1 MKAATIMLGC
11 AALLLAYAGPPG
23 GGAYHATTPATSTP
37 ATSTSAEEKS
47 AADVIARPTPSSDI
61 RITVDQSTVV
71 EPGMTIRRVSVAN
84 GEIAEAVAVSATEV
98 LVNGKTPGETS
109 LILWD
114 SKGSRNKFEIHVVAN
129 GSKIEA
135 VGRELRQE
143 LGDQDVSVTV
153 EDGNVFLR
161 GTVKDITTADRAY
174 TIASTLGKVVNLLR
188 VQVPAEES
196 QILLK
201 VRFAN
206 VDRSAT
212 TQLGFNIFSLNQ
224 KGIGSSTTGQF
235 GQPPSFNFTQTPPN
249 FTITQL
255 LNIFYYRPDL
265 NIGAVLQDLEAKQVL
280 QILAEPNLLT
290 VSGRP
295 ASFLAGGEFP
305 FPTLQGGGAGVGQI
319 TIQFKEFGIRLNFLP
334 TLTPRGAIH
343 LVVTP
348 EVSSL
353 DYANGLTISG
363 YTIPGLSTRRVETEI
378 ELQNGQSFVIAGLL
392 DNQLTETLN
401 RMPGLASIPLLG
413 KLFQSRSVT
422 KSNTE
427 LLVLVTPE
435 LVGPLPKGVKAPEV
449 GMSLPFMKGT
459 AATAPR
465 QPGPNV
471 TGPVASPPTFDS
483 LPIEE
488 LKGGSEPNSSNG
500 NGANNAA
507 PSVPIQPLISPQPT
521 GPAGLAPAPATTPSS
536 TASIPK

>member
-1 MKAATIMLGC
+1 MKAAIIMLGC

-23 GGAYHATTPATSTP
+23 GGGYHAPIPT
-37 ATSTSAEEKS
+37 TSTSTEEKP
-47 AADVIARPTPSSDI
+47 AADVIARQVPSSDI
-61 RITVDQSTVV
+61 RITADQSTVV
-71 EPGMTIRRVSVAN
+71 ESGMKIRRVSVAN

-114 SKGSRNKFEIHVVAN
+114 SQGSRNKFEIHVVAN

-135 VGRELRQE
+135 VGREMREE

-161 GTVKDITTADRAY
+161 GTVKDVTTADRAY

-188 VQVPAEES
+188 VQVPAQES

-224 KGIGSSTTGQF
+224 KGIASSTTGQF
-235 GQPPSFNFTQTPPN
+235 GQPPGFDFTKTPAT

-305 FPTLQGGGAGVGQI
+305 FPTLQGGGSGVGQI

-334 TLTPRGAIH
+334 TLTPRGTIH

-363 YTIPGLSTRRVETEI
+363 YTIPGLATRRVETEI
-378 ELQNGQSFVIAGLL
+378 ELQSGQSFVIAGLL

-401 RMPGLASIPLLG
+401 RMPGLANIPLLG

-459 AATAPR
+459 AAAAPR
-465 QPGPNV
+465 QPGTDV
-471 TGPVASPPTFDS
+471 TGTLPPVPTFDS
-483 LPIEE
+483 LPVEE
-488 LKGGSEPNSSNG
+488 LKGASEPSSSNSSG
-500 NGANNAA
+500 PNNAT
-507 PSVPIQPLISPQPT
+507 PSVPMLP
-521 GPAGLAPAPATTPSS
+521 PATSQPAIPAAPPPAAPPSS